1 MTEQLILQKQDLT
14 YLSWSKT
21 RNSSGTVGSFLKSS
35 SDMGDKKIYYK
46 LSNYDAFNGITGHEC
61 VNELIVD
68 RLLGVLGVEHL
79 PYQLIYA
86 DILLDGKV
94 LSTYLCAS
102 EDFKKTGES
111 KTALDA
117 LYQIERLDNESPLA
131 FCKRM
136 GWAEFIYTMLAVD
149 FIILNRDRHGANIE
163 VLRSKKNKTIRP
175 APLFD
180 HGLSLIFNC
189 EDEPTVKKFDV
200 MSDKPVQCFV
210 GSRSVYENLKLI
222 PPESM
227 PALNPLKDSDRV
239 ALLEGLENVLPNVWR
254 DKIWEMLIK
263 RWNYYADFCNQ
274 RQV

>member
-1 MTEQLILQKQDLT
+1 MQQLILTKQDLT

-21 RNSSGTVGSFLKSS
+21 RKSSGTAGSFLKSS
-35 SDMGDKKIYYK
+35 SEMGGGKTYYK
-46 LSNYDAFNGITGHEC
+46 LSNYDAFKGITGHEC

-68 RLLGVLGVEHL
+68 RLLGILGVEHL

-86 DILLDGKV
+86 DILVDEKV
-94 LSTYLCAS
+94 LTTYLCAS
-102 EDFKKTGES
+102 EDFKKPGES

-117 LYQIERLDNESPLA
+117 LYQIERHENESPLA

-136 GWAEFIYTMLAVD
+136 GWAEFIYQMLAVD

-163 VLRSKKNKTIRP
+163 VLRSKKNRMIRP

-189 EDEPTVKKFDV
+189 TDESSVNAFDE
-200 MSDKPVQCFV
+200 MDDKPVQCFV
-210 GSRSVYENLKLI
+210 GSKSAYENLKMI
-222 PPESM
+222 PAESI
-227 PALNPLKDSDRV
+227 PIFNPLKESDRSV
-239 ALLEGLENVLPNVWR
+239 LFEGLENALPDVWLN
-254 DKIWEMLIK
+254 KIWETLLK

-274 RQV
+274 RRT

>member
-1 MTEQLILQKQDLT
+1 MQQLILTKQDLT

-21 RNSSGTVGSFLKSS
+21 RNSSGTAGSFLKSS
-35 SDMGDKKIYYK
+35 SEMGGGKTYYK
-46 LSNYDAFNGITGHEC
+46 LSNYDAFKGITGHEC

-68 RLLGVLGVEHL
+68 RLLGILGVEHL
-79 PYQLIYA
+79 PYHLIYA
-86 DILLDGKV
+86 DILVDEKV
-94 LSTYLCAS
+94 LTTYLCAS
-102 EDFKKTGES
+102 EDFKKPGES

-117 LYQIERLDNESPLA
+117 LYQIERLENESPLA

-136 GWAEFIYTMLAVD
+136 GWAGFIYQMLAVD

-189 EDEPTVKKFDV
+189 TDESSVKAFDV
-200 MSDKPVQCFV
+200 MEDKPVQCFV
-210 GSRSVYENLKLI
+210 GSKSAYENLKMI
-222 PPESM
+222 PAESI
-227 PALNPLKDSDRV
+227 PIFNPLKESDRSV
-239 ALLEGLENVLPNVWR
+239 LFEGLENALPDVWL
-254 DKIWEMLIK
+254 DKIWEMLLK

-274 RQV
+274 RRT